1 MRSVNS
7 REVVNVQVRRIQQDS
22 DGQTQGAYH
31 LNLVT
36 NLFRFIDEDSDS
48 PVTGFAVRDFE
59 SLPES
64 AKDSITEDD
73 KSLLE
78 DGRHLYLQVNIE
90 EITEMVDMIDTVDHR
105 RRIAD
110 SGSVYRERNGV
121 PEIYQESEET
131 DE

>member
-1 MRSVNS
+1 MRSV
-7 REVVNVQVRRIQQDS
+7 RGKEVVNVQVRRIQQES

-36 NLFRFIDEDSDS
+36 NLFRFIDESDDS

-59 SLPES
+59 SMPES
-64 AKDSITEDD
+64 AKDSITEED

-78 DGRHLYLQVNIE
+78 DGRHLYLQVKIS
-90 EITEMVDMIDTVDHR
+90 EIVKMVDEIDTVDHR

-110 SGSVYRERNGV
+110 SGSVYRDRHEV
-121 PEIYQESEET
+121 PEIYQEDDQE
-131 DE
+131 